1 MTGAPVANVRR
12 SAAKGKA
19 MKGLRGKR
27 VLVTGASSGI
37 GQATAVR
44 FAQEGAAVAIH
55 YHRNRDGAEQTLQRL
70 RDAGGEG
77 VVVCADVS
85 RKPDV
90 DCMFDQV
97 IGALGGLDILVNNAG
112 FQLSGPSHEISEE
125 TFSSVIATNL
135 CGAFWC
141 AQRALRQ
148 MLAQG
153 QGGVIINVSSA
164 HEDIPKPRYAGYSA
178 SKGGLRNLTR
188 TLALEYA
195 EHGIRV
201 NALAPGATAT
211 PMNAAW
217 VDDPQKRAVVESH
230 IPLGRVGTAEEM
242 AAIAAFLCSEEAS
255 YITGQ
260 TVFADGGLT
269 LYADFRTTWA
279 SE

>member
-1 MTGAPVANVRR
+1 
-12 SAAKGKA
+12 

-27 VLVTGASSGI
+27 ALVTGASSGI

-44 FAQEGAAVAIH
+44 LAAEGARVAVH
-55 YHRNRDGAEQTLQRL
+55 YNRNRRGAEETLCRIAELDGPEAVIVQ
-70 RDAGGEG
+70 
-77 VVVCADVS
+77 ADVS
-85 RKPDV
+85 QKPQV
-90 DCMFDQV
+90 DRMFDDV
-97 IGALGGLDILVNNAG
+97 LAALGGLDILINNAG

-125 TFSSVIATNL
+125 TFSSVVRTNL
-135 CGAFWC
+135 FGAFWC
-141 AQRALRQ
+141 AQRAIRQ

-153 QGGVIINVSSA
+153 HGGVIINVSSA
-164 HEDIPKPRYAGYSA
+164 HEEIPKPGYAGYSA

-195 EHGIRV
+195 AERIRV
-201 NALAPGATAT
+201 NSLAPGATVT
-211 PMNAAW
+211 PMNSAW
-217 VDDPQKRAVVESH
+217 TDDPQKRAVVESH

-242 AAIAAFLCSEEAS
+242 AAIAAFLCSDEAS

-269 LYADFRTTWA
+269 LYADFRTAWA